1 MQPVIFRKICIHAV
15 DKLATGLRGRTV
27 QHISFRRRMSSY
39 LNHRLAFSAWV
50 LTGVLIGC
58 TVVQADTFGYDPAG
72 RLQSSAQSN
81 GLSHS
86 YSFDAEGNV
95 LSASHASTDTTDSSG
110 AGNGIPDWWE
120 YLYFGTR
127 GIDPQAS
134 PASDGLSNLLKY
146 AVGLSPLFSVSTP
159 PLALTFQNFSGQDY
173 PYLEFTRFKE
183 AASIISLEK
192 STDLMSAWETSQLIY
207 VTVSVTDLGD
217 GRERVVLRN
226 LTPLV
231 DTPRVFF
238 RLRVTA
244 P

>member
-1 MQPVIFRKICIHAV
+1 MLSRLIAQPPLLFTALYLHVAGPHVYA
-15 DKLATGLRGRTV
+15 D
-27 QHISFRRRMSSY
+27 SF
-39 LNHRLAFSAWV
+39 N
-50 LTGVLIGC
+50 
-58 TVVQADTFGYDPAG
+58 YDAAG

-81 GLSHS
+81 GLSHT

-95 LSASHASTDTTDSSG
+95 TSASHASTDTTDSSG
-110 AGNGIPDWWE
+110 PGNGIPDWWE

-127 GIDPQAS
+127 GVDPQAS

-146 AVGLSPLFSVSTP
+146 AVGFNPLVSVSTS
-159 PLALTFQNFSGQDY
+159 PLTLSFQNFSGQDY

-183 AASIISLEK
+183 AASFISLER
-192 STDLMSAWETSQLIY
+192 SIDLVSPWQTSQSIY
-207 VTVSVTDLGD
+207 VTVSITDLGD

-231 DTPRVFF
+231 DTQRVFF
-238 RLRVTA
+238 RLRVSA

>member
-1 MQPVIFRKICIHAV
+1 
-15 DKLATGLRGRTV
+15 
-27 QHISFRRRMSSY
+27 MSAY
-39 LNHRLAFSAWV
+39 LNRRLAFSAWI
-50 LTGVLIGC
+50 LAGFLIGG
-58 TVVQADTFGYDPAG
+58 TLVQADTFSYDPAA

-86 YSFDAEGNV
+86 YSFDAEGSV

-134 PASDGLSNLLKY
+134 PAGDGLSNLLKY
-146 AVGLSPLFSVSTP
+146 AVGFDPVVSVSTP
-159 PLALTFQNFSGQDY
+159 PLKLTFQHFSGQDY
-173 PYLEFTRFKE
+173 PHLEFTRFKD

-192 STDLMSAWETSQLIY
+192 STNLVSAWQTNQSAY
-207 VTVSVTDLGD
+207 VTVTVTDLGD
-217 GRERVVLRN
+217 GRERVVLRH

-238 RLRVTA
+238 RLRVGA

>member
-1 MQPVIFRKICIHAV
+1 
-15 DKLATGLRGRTV
+15 
-27 QHISFRRRMSSY
+27 MSAY
-39 LNHRLAFSAWV
+39 LNRRLAFSAWI
-50 LTGVLIGC
+50 LSGVLSGG
-58 TVVQADTFGYDPAG
+58 TVVRADTFGYDAAG

-81 GLSHS
+81 GLSHA

-95 LSASHASTDTTDSSG
+95 LSATHAGTDTTDTNG
-110 AGNGIPDWWE
+110 GGNGIPDWWE

-134 PASDGLSNLLKY
+134 PAGDGLSNLLKY
-146 AVGLSPLFSVSTP
+146 AVGFSPLVSVSTT
-159 PLALTFQNFSGQDY
+159 PLKLTFQNFSGQDY

-183 AASIISLEK
+183 ASSLISLEK
-192 STDLMSAWETSQLIY
+192 STDLVSAWQTSQLIY

-226 LTPLV
+226 VTPLV